1 MNDILKYLKESK
13 YITENHIENLRV
25 ESEKLNLDPDRQIR
39 ETDNSRI
46 MEGLYIKVEENGI
59 VVDRMKYVRYSFLQT
74 VEESQTHWLDRP
86 IIPNKLDK
94 DINYQDIDYLK
105 EAKGYFGSKHRLYK
119 TAHEQVMHSGQY
131 AFRDR
136 RQNKR
141 NFRKLWIARINAA
154 CRENEISYSK
164 FINGLTKAG
173 VTVNRKMLSE
183 LAIDNREAFAD
194 LVTIAKDALA
204 GKAYTP
210 KEVAVAAKEEVATEK
225 KTTTKKATTAKKTT
239 KKEEK

>member
-1 MNDILKYLKESK
+1 M
-13 YITENHIENLRV
+13 TRV
-25 ESEKLNLDPDRQIR
+25 KGGTVARAR
-39 ETDNSRI
+39 RK
-46 MEGLYIKVEENGI
+46 KV
-59 VVDRMKYVRYSFLQT
+59 
-74 VEESQTHWLDRP
+74 
-86 IIPNKLDK
+86 
-94 DINYQDIDYLK
+94 LK

-119 TAHEQVMHSGQY
+119 TAHEQLMHSGQY

-141 NFRKLWIARINAA
+141 NFRKLWITRINAA

-164 FINGLTKAG
+164 FINGLNKAG

-204 GKAYTP
+204 GKSYVP
-210 KEVAVAAKEEVATEK
+210 KETKVAAKKEEEVVTEK
-225 KTTTKKATTAKKTT
+225 KTTTKKATTTKKTT